1 MRKENGTHHKV
12 AEFKS
17 ESISQQNNEVPL
29 TALSGLPKGNGEFC
43 HIERIFRESGMFS
56 FCGKEKVET
65 ADDVAYIFK
74 ELENASVENAFV
86 VLVKESIPTIVHLGM
101 GLFTETQVNLAAIK
115 AAYDALGADQV
126 YFVHN
131 HPSGNLHC
139 SRSDVRLLN
148 VIADMVGNNV
158 LREGIIINTTSGKY
172 GTFNLKGNSEETN
185 YPQLI
190 RDEYPLKL
198 YSFDKTVFSRDYD
211 PQKLN
216 VVHSSRDIA
225 ALISSQRLGN
235 RQKVSYLILDHGD
248 HIVGNLHTAFNAVS
262 GNETKIANEIVQN
275 TIRFG
280 GVRAVLYGSYSLQN
294 VNLDFLN
301 MEVGR
306 FSGHT
311 VKLLDCIVA
320 DGLHTQSAIDLS
332 LMEPTVEYKR
342 ESLQNDTNIYE
353 MDDIRFRI
361 EDNYTQ
367 EELLIIDLARA
378 NGMYLKAPNGEV
390 SNLSPEQ
397 WAQVRTTAFKK
408 WFGDWENTPENASK
422 AIDENGEPIVVYHG
436 SSQWFTSFKN
446 GPEHHSDAPDK
457 SIFMSNDREL
467 SNSYISWYGESDGS
481 LPPMAHDVYLNEND
495 PRHKHYSW
503 GVYREGGIYPL
514 FANIKH
520 PLIVDFEGK
529 LWIDAG
535 DGRDIN
541 RIVKDAQ
548 LSGGY
553 DGVIAKNIKDVG
565 RTDLDISEFPVSND
579 YVAFNSNQVKSAIS
593 NIGDFSLE
601 NNDIRFRIADNN
613 FSSLAIIYNLEE
625 TDVKQYA
632 DSMRIGNL
640 GGASYALINMKRKVR
655 IDNINDSF
663 EQFSNRLSLI
673 KKELY
678 ENFGNIDELR
688 EEVVRNTK
696 AEHDQMEAAR
706 IRMEKEAKVERER
719 LQEFQDMSSGQ
730 LDKEYFTAVN
740 DNNES
745 RIRDLVN
752 EAARRNGYEDV
763 TSDYQGMGAWTAP
776 ANPGYENTQ
785 ARRAD
790 VEENSPDVNIEDI
803 AMGYSPQP
811 DDYFTNLRAYGTDTP
826 EGKESAKVISN
837 AINEIHNTG
846 SIPKIKV
853 YRAVP
858 TTVKENSIRNG
869 DWVTLSKKY
878 AEMHG
883 NARLEGKFLLIEQ
896 EVSAN
901 ELWWDGNDINEWGV
915 DDGKGYR
922 YKNTKNNRKLD
933 YLITYDNKGNIIPLS
948 QRFNSR
954 KNDIRYRFI
963 GEKGAANLDRV
974 EEATFRLDNL
984 SLAKEMEFVGKD
996 PILIKFATGWERGA
1010 DNLWRYE
1017 DRDLNI
1023 QTEYVGKYK
1032 DNRTSS
1038 NIAAYH
1044 MHNRMSVGS
1053 VGRLSDFISDDNLFM
1068 AYPEIADWEV
1078 KMLGN
1083 GAKFSGIARNGM
1095 IALSKGYFSEV
1106 YEILNLE
1113 DVTTARA
1120 KIPELYERIPE
1131 DMRELA
1137 LDLVDVYGGEQDR
1150 MSDTAYSSIVELC
1163 PEIEEMIKALDDI
1176 PLEKRGEFLGYRLN
1190 DIAKRVLIHEVQ
1202 HAIQHIEGFA
1212 FGGSPMQFSDSSTFE
1227 YDIRKFN
1234 SVVEDVIQG
1243 NEYEKLGELLNSDKY
1258 SGFRES
1264 FSSDRDR
1271 EVIRV
1276 LKMWYSDL
1284 SEKVFME
1291 NYHYSVEN
1299 GRKGTTEEQ
1308 YHKLSGEVE
1317 ARNVESRMKMTPE
1330 ERRNSLAK
1338 LTEDVRREDQIFL
1351 KNSLSE
1357 RMHSS
1362 KAEFIPAIEG
1372 LTNSMHIS
1380 VNIING
1386 INEISDSMARRKIE
1400 SGSNVKGWFVPTTST
1415 VNIYLPNISDLND
1428 AQRTVFHEVVA
1439 HYGLRKMFGEHFDV
1453 FLDNVYNNADPVIQR
1468 KILQA
1473 TNGEPNKRLMATEE
1487 YLAKLAEQGFS
1498 DPNELSLWKK
1508 IKLAFIDM
1516 LRQANVNL
1524 NFKLTDNSLRYILYK
1539 SYLNLTQD
1547 VSSNNLNLLNMEEKS
1562 NEVAQA
1568 TEIYDDLDPFW
1579 QAIED
1584 HWFPDEKESKKQE
1597 EQQEQSL
1604 NQEFR
1609 MPHTVK
1615 GVEIS
1620 AENRQKLLQGER
1632 VFIEGMISS
1641 KGTPFNAYMYIDQ
1654 KKKTLAFDFPEKKE
1668 KKKENIDTPQAEA
1681 IKKSKK
1687 KKLGL

>member
-1 MRKENGTHHKV
+1 MRKENGTYHKV

-17 ESISQQNNEVPL
+17 ESISQQNNEAPL
-29 TALSGLPKGNGEFC
+29 TSLSGLPKGNGEFC

-56 FCGKEKVET
+56 FCGKEKIET

-86 VLVKESIPTIVHLGM
+86 VLVKENIPTIVHLGM
-101 GLFTETQVNLAAIK
+101 GLFAETQVNLAAIK

-139 SRSDVRLLN
+139 SRPDVRLLD
-148 VIADMVGNNV
+148 VIAEMVGNNV

-172 GTFNLKGNSEETN
+172 GTFDLKGNSEETN
-185 YPQLI
+185 YPQPI
-190 RDEYPLKL
+190 YDEYPLKL

-211 PQKLN
+211 PQKLS

-320 DGLHTQSAIDLS
+320 DGLHTQSAIELS

-361 EDNYTQ
+361 
-367 EELLIIDLARA
+367 
-378 NGMYLKAPNGEV
+378 
-390 SNLSPEQ
+390 
-397 WAQVRTTAFKK
+397 
-408 WFGDWENTPENASK
+408 
-422 AIDENGEPIVVYHG
+422 
-436 SSQWFTSFKN
+436 
-446 GPEHHSDAPDK
+446 
-457 SIFMSNDREL
+457 
-467 SNSYISWYGESDGS
+467 
-481 LPPMAHDVYLNEND
+481 
-495 PRHKHYSW
+495 
-503 GVYREGGIYPL
+503 
-514 FANIKH
+514 
-520 PLIVDFEGK
+520 
-529 LWIDAG
+529 
-535 DGRDIN
+535 
-541 RIVKDAQ
+541 
-548 LSGGY
+548 
-553 DGVIAKNIKDVG
+553 
-565 RTDLDISEFPVSND
+565 
-579 YVAFNSNQVKSAIS
+579 
-593 NIGDFSLE
+593 
-601 NNDIRFRIADNN
+601 ADNN
-613 FSSLAIIYNLEE
+613 FSSFAIKYNLEE

-663 EQFSNRLSLI
+663 EQFSNRLSPI

-688 EEVVRNTK
+688 EEVVHNTK

-730 LDKEYFTAVN
+730 LDEEYFTAVN

-790 VEENSPDVNIEDI
+790 VEENSPDVNVEDI

-846 SIPKIKV
+846 NIPKIKV

-858 TTVKENSIRNG
+858 ITVKENSIRNG

-933 YLITYDNKGNIIPLS
+933 YSITYDNKGNIIPLS

-963 GEKGAANLDRV
+963 GEKGAAKLDRA
-974 EEATFRLDNL
+974 EEATYRLDNL
-984 SLAKEMEFVGKD
+984 FVAKEMEFVGKD
-996 PILIKFATGWERGA
+996 ALSIKIATGWERGA
-1010 DNLWRYE
+1010 NDKWRYE
-1017 DRDLNI
+1017 DDAFGG
-1023 QTEYVGKYK
+1023 E
-1032 DNRTSS
+1032 
-1038 NIAAYH
+1038 
-1044 MHNRMSVGS
+1044 HNRMSN
-1053 VGRLSDFISDDNLFM
+1053 D
-1068 AYPEIADWEV
+1068 AYKNIA
-1078 KMLGN
+1078 
-1083 GAKFSGIARNGM
+1083 
-1095 IALSKGYFSEV
+1095 
-1106 YEILNLE
+1106 
-1113 DVTTARA
+1113 
-1120 KIPELYERIPE
+1120 ER
-1131 DMRELA
+1131 
-1137 LDLVDVYGGEQDR
+1137 
-1150 MSDTAYSSIVELC
+1150 C
-1163 PEIEEMIKALDDI
+1163 PEIEEWIKSIDDI
-1176 PLEKRGEFLGYRLN
+1176 PLEKRGDLLGFKLS
-1190 DIAKRVLIHEVQ
+1190 DIAERILSHEVQ

-1212 FGGSPMQFSDSSTFE
+1212 HGG
-1227 YDIRKFN
+1227 N
-1234 SVVEDVIQG
+1234 LSVAEGKYIDVIRAQ
-1243 NEYEKLGELLNSDKY
+1243 
-1258 SGFRES
+1258 RE
-1264 FSSDRDR
+1264 
-1271 EVIRV
+1271 
-1276 LKMWYSDL
+1276 
-1284 SEKVFME
+1284 
-1291 NYHYSVEN
+1291 
-1299 GRKGTTEEQ
+1299 
-1308 YHKLSGEVE
+1308 LSGEVE
-1317 ARNVESRMKMTPE
+1317 ARNVQSRMGMSLE

-1338 LTEDVRREDQIFL
+1338 LTEDTRREDQIFL
-1351 KNSLSE
+1351 RNAFSAS
-1357 RMHSS
+1357 MHPSR
-1362 KAEFIPAIEG
+1362 AEFISAVES
-1372 LTNSMHIS
+1372 LANSMHTS
-1380 VNIING
+1380 VNIIND
-1386 INEISDSMARRKIE
+1386 INELPDSLIKKKIE
-1400 SGSNVKGWFVPTTST
+1400 SGSNVKGWFIPTTNS
-1415 VNIYLPNISDLND
+1415 VNVYLPHISSLED
-1428 AQRTVFHEVVA
+1428 AQRTVFHEAVA

-1453 FLDNVYNNADPVIQR
+1453 FLDNVYNNAVPEIQGR
-1468 KILQA
+1468 ILYA
-1473 TNGEPNKRLMATEE
+1473 TNGDPTKRLIETEE
-1487 YLAKLAEQGFS
+1487 YLAKLAERGFS
-1498 DPNELSLWKK
+1498 DPDELALWKK
-1508 IKLAFIDM
+1508 IKSLFIDM
-1516 LRQANVNL
+1516 LKKSGVDL

-1539 SYLNLTQD
+1539 SYQNLTIE
-1547 VSSNNLNLLNMEEKS
+1547 VSSNNLKSLNMDEKI
-1562 NEVAQA
+1562 NETTQA
-1568 TEIYDDLDPFW
+1568 TGTTTIPNEIKGVVLT
-1579 QAIED
+1579 
-1584 HWFPDEKESKKQE
+1584 
-1597 EQQEQSL
+1597 EQQKEQLSKGEQVFL
-1604 NQEFR
+1604 ENLIDRNGKPFSANVSYDLEKNKPVYSFQENIENGTQQEFR
-1609 MPHTVK
+1609 MPNAVK
-1615 GVEIS
+1615 GIVLSE
-1620 AENRQKLLQGER
+1620 ENKQKLALGEKILVEGMTSAKGTPFDAYVYIDQEKKTLAFDFPEKREQVQEFRMPNAVKGIVLSEENKQKLVQGEKIL
-1632 VFIEGMISS
+1632 VEGMTSAKGTPFDAYVYIDQEKKTLAFDFPEKNEQAQEFRMPNAVKGIVLSEENKQRLTQGEKILVEGMTS
-1641 KGTPFNAYMYIDQ
+1641 AKGTPFNAYVYIDQ
-1654 KKKTLAFDFPEKKE
+1654 EKKTLAFDFPEKNEQAQEFRMPNTVKGIILSEENKQRLTQGEKILVEGMTSAKGTPFDAYVYIDQEKKTLAFDFPEKKE
-1668 KKKENIDTPQAEA
+1668 KKKESIDSPQAEA
-1681 IKKSKK
+1681 IEKPKK

>member
-1 MRKENGTHHKV
+1 MRKENGTYYKV

-74 ELENASVENAFV
+74 ELENASVE
-86 VLVKESIPTIVHLGM
+86 
-101 GLFTETQVNLAAIK
+101 
-115 AAYDALGADQV
+115 
-126 YFVHN
+126 
-131 HPSGNLHC
+131 
-139 SRSDVRLLN
+139 
-148 VIADMVGNNV
+148 
-158 LREGIIINTTSGKY
+158 
-172 GTFNLKGNSEETN
+172 
-185 YPQLI
+185 
-190 RDEYPLKL
+190 
-198 YSFDKTVFSRDYD
+198 
-211 PQKLN
+211 
-216 VVHSSRDIA
+216 
-225 ALISSQRLGN
+225 
-235 RQKVSYLILDHGD
+235 
-248 HIVGNLHTAFNAVS
+248 
-262 GNETKIANEIVQN
+262 
-275 TIRFG
+275 
-280 GVRAVLYGSYSLQN
+280 
-294 VNLDFLN
+294 
-301 MEVGR
+301 
-306 FSGHT
+306 
-311 VKLLDCIVA
+311 
-320 DGLHTQSAIDLS
+320 
-332 LMEPTVEYKR
+332 YKR

-397 WAQVRTTAFKK
+397 WAQVRTTAFKN

-446 GPEHHSDAPDK
+446 EPEHHSDAPDK

-495 PRHKHYSW
+495 PRHKQYSW

-520 PLIVDFEGK
+520 PLTIDFKGK

-541 RIVKDAQ
+541 EIVKDAQ

-553 DGVIAKNIKDVG
+553 DGVIARNIKDVG
-565 RTDLDISEFPVSND
+565 ITDLDISELPVSND

-601 NNDIRFRIADNN
+601 NNDIR
-613 FSSLAIIYNLEE
+613 
-625 TDVKQYA
+625 
-632 DSMRIGNL
+632 
-640 GGASYALINMKRKVR
+640 
-655 IDNINDSF
+655 
-663 EQFSNRLSLI
+663 
-673 KKELY
+673 
-678 ENFGNIDELR
+678 
-688 EEVVRNTK
+688 
-696 AEHDQMEAAR
+696 
-706 IRMEKEAKVERER
+706 
-719 LQEFQDMSSGQ
+719 
-730 LDKEYFTAVN
+730 
-740 DNNES
+740 
-745 RIRDLVN
+745 
-752 EAARRNGYEDV
+752 
-763 TSDYQGMGAWTAP
+763 
-776 ANPGYENTQ
+776 
-785 ARRAD
+785 
-790 VEENSPDVNIEDI
+790 
-803 AMGYSPQP
+803 
-811 DDYFTNLRAYGTDTP
+811 
-826 EGKESAKVISN
+826 
-837 AINEIHNTG
+837 
-846 SIPKIKV
+846 
-853 YRAVP
+853 
-858 TTVKENSIRNG
+858 
-869 DWVTLSKKY
+869 
-878 AEMHG
+878 
-883 NARLEGKFLLIEQ
+883 
-896 EVSAN
+896 
-901 ELWWDGNDINEWGV
+901 
-915 DDGKGYR
+915 
-922 YKNTKNNRKLD
+922 
-933 YLITYDNKGNIIPLS
+933 
-948 QRFNSR
+948 
-954 KNDIRYRFI
+954 YRFI
-963 GEKGAANLDRV
+963 GEKGAANLDRA

-1032 DNRTSS
+1032 DNRTGS
-1038 NIAAYH
+1038 NIAAYY

-1083 GAKFSGIARNGM
+1083 GAKFSGVAGNGM

-1120 KIPELYERIPE
+1120 RIPRLYERIPE
-1131 DMRELA
+1131 EMREVA
-1137 LDLVDVYGGEQDR
+1137 MDLVDAYGGEQDR
-1150 MSDTAYSSIVELC
+1150 MSNTAYNSIVELC

-1176 PLEKRGEFLGYRLN
+1176 PLEKQGEFLGYRLN
-1190 DIAKRVLIHEVQ
+1190 DIAKRVLTHEVQ

-1212 FGGSPMQFSDSSTFE
+1212 HGGSPMQFSDSSTFE

-1234 SVVEDVIQG
+1234 SVVEGVIQG

-1264 FSSDRDR
+1264 FSSDRDK

-1284 SEKVFME
+1284 PEKVFME
-1291 NYHYSVEN
+1291 NYHCSVEN

-1372 LTNSMHIS
+1372 LANSLHIS

-1386 INEISDSMARRKIE
+1386 INEIPDSMARRKIE

-1453 FLDNVYNNADPVIQR
+1453 FLDNVYNNAEPVIQR
-1468 KILQA
+1468 KILHA

-1487 YLAKLAEQGFS
+1487 YLAKLAERGFS
-1498 DPNELSLWKK
+1498 DPDELSLWKK

-1562 NEVAQA
+1562 KEVAQA

-1597 EQQEQSL
+1597 EQQEQSR

-1654 KKKTLAFDFPEKKE
+1654 KKKTLAFDLPEKKE

-1681 IKKSKK
+1681 IKKPKK